1 MQHAV
6 RFPRPATRRL
16 AVLAL
21 VSALL
26 ASGTAFAASTIRPSE
41 YTVGHGTLWQ
51 YLIDHSAHS
60 LSPVCYRSSPRPS
73 ESYNCLQAALKVT
86 GIDKTLRADG
96 PYTLF
101 APTDAGFAE
110 LAHLMGP
117 VAFQDLVTHRD
128 KLRVMLQN
136 LIVPGRYT
144 SGDLKA
150 RAVPATGAVRLTTLA
165 GSELELTFGRFA
177 SGNGRVTVKVGHAF
191 LQPGWVPYLVGTTT
205 VLDNGAFQPMDMV
218 YLPPSLR

>member
-1 MQHAV
+1 MQHPV
-6 RFPRPATRRL
+6 RFPRPAVRRL

-21 VSALL
+21 LSALL
-26 ASGTAFAASTIRPSE
+26 ASGGAWAASTILPSQ

-51 YLIDHSAHS
+51 YLIDHSAHT
-60 LSPVCYRSSPRPS
+60 LSPVCYRSSPRPD
-73 ESYNCLQAALKVT
+73 ESYNCLQAILKVT

-117 VAFQDLVTHRD
+117 AAFQDLMTHHD
-128 KLRVMLQN
+128 KLRAMVGN

-150 RAVPATGAVRLTTLA
+150 RAVPATGAVSLTTLA
-165 GSELELTFGRFA
+165 GTELELTFGRFT
-177 SGNGRVTVKVGHAF
+177 SGNGRVAVKVGHDF

-205 VLDNGAFQPMDMV
+205 VLDNGAFLSMDMV